1 MNINK
6 IKNYKDGLIFSSQVL
21 LLEAIVLFVKL
32 LSVKWDWAQISWD
45 MFILMAIISI
55 YAKFIATNYSMKK
68 AMQNTDITTR
78 NDQIKN
84 LFVATLNNN
93 QIQSFDKI
101 AYYRGEA
108 EKVDKL
114 LRKYSSKL
122 QKLNHLYLKKENPP
136 KKLKD
141 KLNLITNV
149 YETLLKLNESLQN
162 KRYSEYDILKEDKEL
177 IKYIDVRRFKQKYVT
192 STDLFGSK
200 SDSKNVSEYD
210 KIKFN
215 QTKSSMSYNLPFFF
229 ITLIFSYI
237 YSCFKVGDQMNWT
250 QNIIDALSL
259 TFSIANGIFT
269 GFSNG
274 NKIVMQDF
282 KTVLNERIKTI
293 KSIIN
298 DIQYLEAK

>member
-55 YAKFIATNYSMKK
+55 YGKFIATNYSIKK
-68 AMQNTDITTR
+68 AMQNEDITTR

-84 LFVATLNNN
+84 LFVAILNNN
-93 QIQSFDKI
+93 QIQRFDKI
-101 AYYRGEA
+101 AYYHGES
-108 EKVDKL
+108 EKIDKL
-114 LRKYSSKL
+114 LKKYSAKL
-122 QKLNHLYLKKENPP
+122 QKLNYICLNKENIS
-136 KKLKD
+136 KKLMD
-141 KLNLITNV
+141 KLDLTANIYNS
-149 YETLLKLNESLQN
+149 LLKLNDSLQN
-162 KRYSEYDILKEDKEL
+162 KRYSEYDVLKEDKEL

-200 SDSKNVSEYD
+200 TDSKNVSEYD
-210 KIKFN
+210 KIKFS

-229 ITLIFSYI
+229 MTLIFSYI
-237 YSCFKVGDQMNWT
+237 YSCFKVGEQMNWT

-293 KSIIN
+293 KLIST
-298 DIQYLEAK
+298 DIQYLETK